1 MKICLVAPGIMPIP
15 PDTWGAVEMML
26 WDYYNILI
34 KNNIDVDIINS
45 PSRLEILQKVN
56 SGNYDVVHIHYDVFI
71 DIINSIHS
79 KVKIISSHYPFINNP
94 NHYQNDGYDRLINQ
108 IANNKDFHIFASSQ
122 KDIDTFI
129 NFGAKKENTFLSKL
143 GVRHE
148 PYSFYEKAE
157 YDKTLCFSQ
166 IVDRKRQ
173 YIIQEIENID
183 FMGRISDSKFYN
195 YKNYKGEVAREFLNQ
210 EISKYSNFIL
220 ISSIENTTP
229 LAPKEALMCGLGLV
243 ITESVAHELDT
254 SLDFIDII
262 PENKIND
269 LDFIKKIIDKNKKIS
284 INKRQ
289 EIRKYAIDNFGL
301 ESILMNSYI
310 KKIKNLLKL

>member
-34 KNNIDVDIINS
+34 KNNIDVDIINN
-45 PSRLEILQKVN
+45 PCRFEIIEKIN
-56 SGNYDVVHIHYDVFI
+56 STNYDVVHIHYDLFV
-71 DIINSIHS
+71 DIINSINS

-94 NHYQNDGYDRLINQ
+94 NNYINDGYDKIINQ
-108 IANNKDFHIFASSQ
+108 ITNNKDFHIFASSQ

-129 NFGAKKENTFLSKL
+129 GFGAKKENTFLSKL
-143 GVRHE
+143 GIRYE
-148 PYSFYEKAE
+148 PYTFYKKPE

-173 YIIQEIENID
+173 YIIQDIESID
-183 FMGRISDSKFYN
+183 FMGRMSDLKFSN
-195 YKNYKGEVAREFLNQ
+195 HKNYKGEVSREFLNQ

-243 ITESVAHELDT
+243 VSEAVAYELDT
-254 SLDFIDII
+254 NLDFIDVI
-262 PENKIND
+262 PENKINNI
-269 LDFIKKIIDKNKKIS
+269 DFIKEIINKNKETS
-284 INKRQ
+284 IKKRS
-289 EIRKYAIDNFGL
+289 EIRQYAIDTFGL
-301 ESILMNSYI
+301 ENILINSYI
-310 KKIKNLLKL
+310 KKIENLLK